1 MPPKQSGGGVE
12 EAEWRRREQ
21 SIDPKTEAVLAE
33 AESSGASA
41 KNARGW
47 RCLGRNRLTEG
58 VFVKTAISVLRV
70 GSIILALP
78 SAGGD
83 KSSLPCKGVVSASQT
98 MNERNVPG
106 AWNVGGFFLYGW
118 EERG

>member
-1 MPPKQSGGGVE
+1 MSGVKWECRCEDSLRVQTECSAMPPKQSGGGVE

-78 SAGGD
+78 SAD
-83 KSSLPCKGVVSASQT
+83 DV
-98 MNERNVPG
+98 
-106 AWNVGGFFLYGW
+106 
-118 EERG
+118 